1 MTQSEIVLFVSGLL
15 IGAQIMAVVCMVLD
29 MREADRN
36 LARSEKDRKRAAGD
50 TFLSSLKTYQ
60 LLQKLEARR

>member
-1 MTQSEIVLFVSGLL
+1 MTQNEIVLFVSGLL
-15 IGAQIMAVVCMVLD
+15 IGVQIMAVVCMVRD

-36 LARSEKDRKRAAGD
+36 LARAEKDRKRAAGD
-50 TFLSSLKTYQ
+50 IFLNSLKTYR

>member
-15 IGAQIMAVVCMVLD
+15 IGAQIVAVVCMVLD

-36 LARSEKDRKRAAGD
+36 LARSEKDR
-50 TFLSSLKTYQ
+50 
-60 LLQKLEARR
+60 

>member
-15 IGAQIMAVVCMVLD
+15 IGAQIVAVVCMVLD

-36 LARSEKDRKRAAGD
+36 LARAEKDRKRAAGD

>member
-36 LARSEKDRKRAAGD
+36 LARSERDRKRAAGD

>member
-1 MTQSEIVLFVSGLL
+1 MTQNEIILFVSGLL

-29 MREADRN
+29 MREANRN
-36 LARSEKDRKRAAGD
+36 LARAEKDRKRAAGD
-50 TFLSSLKTYQ
+50 AFLSSLKTYR